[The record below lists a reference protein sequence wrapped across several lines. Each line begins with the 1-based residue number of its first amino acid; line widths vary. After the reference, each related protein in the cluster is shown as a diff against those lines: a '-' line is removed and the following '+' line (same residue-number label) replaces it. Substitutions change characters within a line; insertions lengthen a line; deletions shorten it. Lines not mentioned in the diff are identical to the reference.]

1 MLAGVANS
9 YSKAG
14 LREVSLLRSLA
25 RAARSCAPAAFS
37 SRLCMRL
44 SLYVHTYYM
53 KACTPLVRSRR
64 LLLQVL
70 G

>member
-37 SRLCMRL
+37 SRCWVEGLGF
-44 SLYVHTYYM
+44 
-53 KACTPLVRSRR
+53 RSIPTIDIHVKGDKER
-64 LLLQVL
+64 
-70 G
+70 